1 MNAWLCA
8 RRSTDRALESVI
20 ARFCAN
26 AWICPRRATDRALQ
40 SFFPRERVNAW
51 ICACQTTDRDLETKK
66 VNAWK
71 CAPPTTDH
79 DHAKFHFLLKTVT
92 PVTFVTSVISCG
104 QECFRFIIKL

>member
-1 MNAWLCA
+1 M
-8 RRSTDRALESVI
+8 
-20 ARFCAN
+20 
-26 AWICPRRATDRALQ
+26 CPRRATDRDLQ

-79 DHAKFHFLLKTVT
+79 DPSNALFY
-92 PVTFVTSVISCG
+92 
-104 QECFRFIIKL
+104 